1 VFLTTQYL
9 EEADRV
15 ADRVAIL
22 DQGRLVAEGT
32 AQELKQRIPRGHIDL
47 QFADAD
53 AQLVAADAL
62 GIPVP
67 DQDSPSLQIP
77 TDGNVATLRRVLRD
91 LDGAGVD
98 VVDLAIQ
105 TPDLDDVFFALT
117 GRGAHPAES
126 RTEQEL
132 HR

>member
-9 EEADRV
+9 EEADGV